1 MNILDLFR
9 KSASK
14 QEADLNDNRDIKGSE
29 GLDKRRKPRS
39 LSYEDLMAELRK
51 TKDESGYYHRDMGC
65 GMLRFWN
72 KTYDNKQSFIVNTE
86 LKLAYAISAADGTLV
101 GFTKDD
107 IDWDNVSQLEHNGD
121 AYRLRASYAFG
132 VEDYSD
138 GLACVSWM
146 LYPDGRYFADSDG
159 FGMEDNDEVNV
170 YAYIDTECRVIIKFQ
185 DLEKA
190 RAAYQKMRKAR
201 LENKMHSLVEE
212 LKRRMYAEV
221 PAYGDFETVEVLKEN
236 TDKSLRLT
244 SYGLELMQPPKGI
257 KGRETIRGLKVV
269 GYKGEAGLEILRTTG
284 TVEKIL
290 NELEDKTFV
299 DSFAEDVMKINR
311 GASDL

>member
-1 MNILDLFR
+1 M
-9 KSASK
+9 KK
-14 QEADLNDNRDIKGSE
+14 
-29 GLDKRRKPRS
+29 
-39 LSYEDLMAELRK
+39 
-51 TKDESGYYHRDMGC
+51 
-65 GMLRFWN
+65 
-72 KTYDNKQSFIVNTE
+72 
-86 LKLAYAISAADGTLV
+86 AYAITEPDGTLV

-138 GLACVSWM
+138 GLACVCWM

-190 RAAYQKMRKAR
+190 RAAYQEMRKAR
-201 LENKMHSLVEE
+201 LENEMHSLVEE
-212 LKRRMYAEV
+212 LKRRMSTEV
-221 PAYGDFETVEVLKEN
+221 PACGDFEAVEVLKEN
-236 TDKSLRLT
+236 TDESLRLT
-244 SYGLELMQPPKGI
+244 NYGLELMQPPKGI

-284 TVEKIL
+284 TIEKIL
-290 NELEDKTFV
+290 NELEDNTFV